1 MAVSKQQLNTHMTHL
16 EDLVFLQGI
25 DGTRDAIHFLRK
37 YRELLKGNS
46 TSSVNT
52 TVKWDGAPAIFMGPH
67 PETGNFL
74 VAKKSIFAKRDPKWY
89 ESKAEIDSDPK
100 ISADLKA
107 KFKVAFDM
115 YKDAKI
121 SKIIQGD
128 FLFSAADI
136 KPKRI
141 GEEEFI
147 SFQPNTIVYMIPAKS
162 DLGKMIKKMKMGIVF
177 HTQYTGSAL
186 DSMRSDFSITM
197 PKKPDNV
204 WQISAEYPDMSG
216 TATLT
221 ASESRT
227 VDTKLSTAGSAFR
240 TIGAEAF
247 KVISHPPIAIHLC
260 TYVNKFVRG
269 GLTPTPAEAAAGF
282 LVYLKEYFDK
292 ERDKRSSVK
301 GKANVSAR
309 EMEVVQPIKSIS
321 AEKMKKIFQLYYCLQ
336 EIKNL
341 FVKKLSL
348 AGNVKTFLQM
358 KSGDLKVTGHEGF
371 VAIDKTGTNSV
382 KLVDRMEFSYA
393 NFSDDVVKGWESDLR
408 K

>member
-1 MAVSKQQLNTHMTHL
+1 MAVSKQKLNTHMTHL
-16 EDLVFLQGI
+16 EDLVFLGGV

-74 VAKKSIFAKRDPKWY
+74 VAKKSIFAKRDPK
-89 ESKAEIDSDPK
+89 
-100 ISADLKA
+100 ISSDLKA
-107 KFKVAFDM
+107 KFKIAFDM
-115 YKDAKI
+115 YKDAGIK
-121 SKIIQGD
+121 KIIQGD
-128 FLFSAADI
+128 FLFAAADI

-162 DLGKMIKKMKMGIVF
+162 DLGKTIKKMKMGIVF
-177 HTQYTGSAL
+177 HTQYTGTAL

-221 ASESRT
+221 AAESRT
-227 VDTKLSTAGSAFR
+227 VDSNLSTVGTEFRKIPASAFK
-240 TIGAEAF
+240 ILE
-247 KVISHPPIAIHLC
+247 HEPIAIIC
-260 TYVNKFVRG
+260 TTYVNTFIRG
-269 GLTPTPAEAAAGF
+269 GVAVSPKVAATGLIPYIREKFKKEADN
-282 LVYLKEYFDK
+282 KK
-292 ERDKRSSVK
+292 TVK
-301 GKANVSAR
+301 GKAAVNAR
-309 EMEVVQPIKSIS
+309 MMEIIKPLQSIGGTKLQS
-321 AEKMKKIFQLYYCLQ
+321 IFMVYYGLQ
-336 EIKNL
+336 EVKNL

-371 VAIDKTGTNSV
+371 VAIDKSGTNSV